1 VSIEKIR
8 AALEVAVDGIT
19 PVLPTAWQNDSFDP
33 IKGVAWQRVTILTG
47 RPENQVMDT
56 SFKENGVLRISLFY
70 PLRIG
75 SALASQ
81 RIDLIRSVFPRETR
95 LTSDGVTV
103 VTVGTPEKV
112 SERVDDGWFSS
123 IVDVRFYSEIS
134 S

>member
-1 VSIEKIR
+1 MSVQKIR
-8 AALEVAVDGIT
+8 AALETAVDGIT

-81 RIDLIRSVFPRETR
+81 RIDLIRSVFPRDTK
-95 LTSDGVTV
+95 LVKDNVTV
-103 VTVGTPEKV
+103 TTVGTPEKT
-112 SERVDDGWFSS
+112 SEQVETDWYSVVID
-123 IVDVRFYSEIS
+123 IRFFSEITV
-134 S
+134 

>member
-1 VSIEKIR
+1 MR
-8 AALEVAVDGIT
+8 AALETAVDGII

-81 RIDLIRSVFPRETR
+81 RIDLIRSVFPRDTK
-95 LTSDGVTV
+95 LVKDNVTV
-103 VTVGTPEKV
+103 TTVGTPEKT
-112 SERVDDGWFSS
+112 SEQVETDWYSVVID
-123 IVDVRFYSEIS
+123 IRFFSEITV
-134 S
+134 

>member
-1 VSIEKIR
+1 MSIEKIR

>member
-1 VSIEKIR
+1 MSIEKIR
-8 AALEVAVDGIT
+8 AALETAVDGIT

-81 RIDLIRSVFPRETR
+81 RIDLIRSVFPRDTK
-95 LTSDGVTV
+95 LVKDNVTV
-103 VTVGTPEKV
+103 TTVGTPEKT
-112 SERVDDGWFSS
+112 SEQVETDWYSVV
-123 IVDVRFYSEIS
+123 IDVRFYSEIS